1 MIPDGLSTLS
11 STVHPNSQQ
20 QQQQQQNYHYHQH
33 TIKIVIVGDV
43 QVGKTS
49 LIQRFIANQLPGIYI
64 PTGFDKYTA
73 TFEVGGH
80 HFHTNI
86 WDTSG
91 SSSYDAVRPLVYDET
106 NVFLI
111 CFNLGDWY
119 SLHNVVQKWYP
130 EIRKYTSKSDLPI
143 ILIGCQNDQR
153 FIDADHHQHHHHH
166 IYESSSTT
174 TTTLPAI
181 VDLND
186 DCKRKIVYTEE
197 AMEISRQ
204 IGSITYVET
213 SSYNPITVREAFEVA
228 ALSAH
233 GKLLTFNNNLRSM
246 MMMSPTIS
254 NVQTSSPFYG
264 LKHFISL
271 STSSSSTTTATELSS
286 PTTSINSDG
295 SSNHS
300 SSNFGGGGGGGPK
313 LKTSSSSTH
322 LTRNRSLFKLRK
334 CKSKQD
340 LHHHHQQQ
348 QQQQQQQHRTHGNG
362 GLISMMMKIK
372 NNNNVDNNNGHHKK
386 SSSIISGLSSSI
398 GDDNYSNS
406 TNSCSNSEISK
417 KSCIIM

>member
-1 MIPDGLSTLS
+1 MKKNPTTNNINNDDKDDNHFLSKSLQDERTQMIR
-11 STVHPNSQQ
+11 
-20 QQQQQQNYHYHQH
+20 
-33 TIKIVIVGDV
+33 
-43 QVGKTS
+43 S
-49 LIQRFIANQLPGIYI
+49 LIEEQQELSNQINI
-64 PTGFDKYTA
+64 N
-73 TFEVGGH
+73 
-80 HFHTNI
+80 TN
-86 WDTSG
+86 
-91 SSSYDAVRPLVYDET
+91 T
-106 NVFLI
+106 N
-111 CFNLGDWY
+111 NNHRN
-119 SLHNVVQKWYP
+119 S
-130 EIRKYTSKSDLPI
+130 SKSDSSLSLNTATK
-143 ILIGCQNDQR
+143 ILKNSNGLKL
-153 FIDADHHQHHHHH
+153 F
-166 IYESSSTT
+166 
-174 TTTLPAI
+174 
-181 VDLND
+181 V
-186 DCKRKIVYTEE
+186 V